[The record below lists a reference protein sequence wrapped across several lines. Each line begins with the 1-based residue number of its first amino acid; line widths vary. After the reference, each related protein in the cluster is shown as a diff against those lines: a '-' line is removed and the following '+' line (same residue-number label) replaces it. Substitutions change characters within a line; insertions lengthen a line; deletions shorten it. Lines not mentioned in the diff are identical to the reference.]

1 MKTNMTFHAS
11 VERFDRICFL
21 IDLFKGD
28 FGKPLISI
36 AHTDKPV
43 KEELTSNGI
52 VIVRNL
58 EDVVITMYLCSIK
71 KAQYFGSVSGKMLT
85 DNQWKQ
91 IKANQKY
98 SQYMA
103 A

>member
-11 VERFDRICFL
+11 VERFDRICIL
-21 IDLFKGD
+21 IDLFNGD
-28 FGKPLISI
+28 FGRPLICI
-36 AHTDKPV
+36 TNDKNAV
-43 KEELTSNGI
+43 KEELTTNGI

-71 KAQYFGSVSGKMLT
+71 KAQYFGAVSGKMLT

-98 SQYMA
+98 SHLMA